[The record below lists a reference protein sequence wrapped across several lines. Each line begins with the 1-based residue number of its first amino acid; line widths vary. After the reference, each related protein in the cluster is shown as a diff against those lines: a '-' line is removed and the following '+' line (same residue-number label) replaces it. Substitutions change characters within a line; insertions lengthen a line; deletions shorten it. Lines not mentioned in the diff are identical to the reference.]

1 MYANIKKYF
10 LREKFQT
17 VPESRFV
24 GMNLE
29 RLDLTFLFLMMQF
42 GLVSVCMML

>member
-1 MYANIKKYF
+1 MFSLFQPLDTPKMYANIKKYF

-24 GMNLE
+24 GMNVE
-29 RLDLTFLFLMMQF
+29 RLDLT
-42 GLVSVCMML
+42 